1 MLECIAFAVE
11 ARINALHLA
20 TPYFMQKV
28 AMTLPRRPSGE
39 TPARQRSCKTDREL
53 KALKPSD
60 RWCDVKDEVTRNLI
74 VRVGPLN
81 AKGEFRRTFCLVT
94 RFPGRSGL

>member
-1 MLECIAFAVE
+1 VK
-11 ARINALHLA
+11 H
-20 TPYFMQKV
+20 
-28 AMTLPRRPSGE
+28 
-39 TPARQRSCKTDREL
+39 QRDKRSYKTDREL

-60 RWCDVKDEVTRNLI
+60 RWCDDKDEVTRNLI

-94 RFPGRSGL
+94 RFPGRSGLCRQSGSSLTQRIWCR